1 MTQEMFDEAWRI
13 AAMRDPRCQN
23 AVSVETF
30 RSVLDD
36 IQATAIAAS

>member
-1 MTQEMFDEAWRI
+1 MTSEMFDEAWRI
-13 AAMRDPRCQN
+13 ASLRDPRNQN

-36 IQATAIAAS
+36 IQASAIAAS